1 MTALYRI
8 QSKSHRVALHRIIA
22 SQAEQRLSE
31 EVKRVENYLHSS
43 TFSPLMRVCERVLI
57 EKHLERFYQEF
68 QALLNDDRQEGVCLY
83 DI

>member
-1 MTALYRI
+1 MFT
-8 QSKSHRVALHRIIA
+8 

-68 QALLNDDRQEGVCLY
+68 QALLNDDRQEGMPRLARVRCSFTL
-83 DI
+83 

>member
-1 MTALYRI
+1 
-8 QSKSHRVALHRIIA
+8 
-22 SQAEQRLSE
+22 
-31 EVKRVENYLHSS
+31 
-43 TFSPLMRVCERVLI
+43 MRVCERVLI